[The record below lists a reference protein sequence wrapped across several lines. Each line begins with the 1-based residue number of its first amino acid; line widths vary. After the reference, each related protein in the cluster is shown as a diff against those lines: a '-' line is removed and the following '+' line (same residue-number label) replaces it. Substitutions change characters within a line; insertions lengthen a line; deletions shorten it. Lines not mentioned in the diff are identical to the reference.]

1 MNLRT
6 WNWLAA
12 IANGAALIG
21 LGIYFLVVKKSITFN
36 TTLYNTH
43 ITNFNEESPNQSTV
57 VVTPALTISELAL
70 KILVIVYF
78 AFTVFFH
85 IFYASDG
92 FGTGAY
98 SKAIGNMAQVWRW
111 LEFSISSTLMT
122 FLIAVVVGVRSL
134 DTVILLVVMNIGMIL
149 TGWIVEQALI
159 RPNGKPIAVMATIIG
174 WILFAGIVAI
184 FFKSFYTG
192 LSDASNNGYSIPTF
206 VYVIVI
212 ALVIWYGLFGTVAL
226 YWLLTKNRTVQNY
239 IRVEKMYILLSFFSK
254 INLGVAL
261 GIGLTR
267 DAPEKKSE

>member
-1 MNLRT
+1 MNLKT
-6 WNWLAA
+6 WNILAA

-36 TTLYNTH
+36 TTLYNIH
-43 ITNFNEESPNQSTV
+43 ITNFNDTSPNESTV
-57 VVTPALTISELAL
+57 VATPALVISELAL
-70 KILVIVYF
+70 KIIVLVYF

-85 IFYASDG
+85 IFYATDG
-92 FGTGAY
+92 FGTGSYTRGIA
-98 SKAIGNMAQVWRW
+98 SMSNSTRW
-111 LEFSISSTLMT
+111 LEYLASSSLMT
-122 FLIAVVVGVRSL
+122 FLISIVVGVKSL
-134 DTVILLVVMNIGMIL
+134 DTVILLVVMNVGMIL
-149 TGWIVEQALI
+149 TGWIIEHSLTV
-159 RPNGKPIAVMATIIG
+159 PNGKSIAVMATIIG

-184 FFKSFYTG
+184 FFKSFYMG
-192 LSDASNNGYSIPTF
+192 LSDASNNGYSIPGF

-212 ALVIWYGLFGTVAL
+212 ALVIWYAAFGCVSL
-226 YWLLTKNRTVQNY
+226 YWLLTKNRTIQNY